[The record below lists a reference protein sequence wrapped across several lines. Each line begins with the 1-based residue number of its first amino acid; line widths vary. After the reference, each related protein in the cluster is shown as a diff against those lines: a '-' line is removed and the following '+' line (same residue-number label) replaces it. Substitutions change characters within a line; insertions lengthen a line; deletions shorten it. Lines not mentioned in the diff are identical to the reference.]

1 MGKHSITLVQDQKQ
15 SFDTLATFLE
25 SENFLVNSIK
35 GAEDLLENI
44 KERPTDLL
52 LLPVEL
58 QNANGIDFCYNL
70 KNSNEGKHIFVILI
84 SKRKE
89 DFALIAGLES
99 GADDFLFQPIQERV
113 LLSRIKALLKRK
125 KWSVIEEKEKNL
137 FIDHE
142 RYLVIAGGKEY
153 YLPKKEFEILSLL
166 SSRPTK
172 VFSREEI
179 KNAVWENFEKVRGR
193 TVDVHI
199 RKIREKIG
207 ESLITTIKG
216 VGYRLEI

>member
-25 SENFLVNSIK
+25 SENFLVNSVK

-44 KERPTDLL
+44 KQRHTDLL

-125 KWSVIEEKEKNL
+125 KWSVIEEREQNL
-137 FIDHE
+137 FIDYE
-142 RYLVIAGGKEY
+142 RYLVIAAGKEY
-153 YLPKKEFEILSLL
+153 YLPKKEFEILCLL
-166 SSRPTK
+166 NSRPTK

-179 KNAVWENFEKVRGR
+179 KNAVWENFDKVRGR

-207 ESLITTIKG
+207 ESLITTVKG